1 MWFPLHWTTL
11 MTTYVAFLRGI
22 NVGAHNR
29 MTMDALR
36 DVCESLGVE
45 HVRTHIQSGN
55 VVFETKESDANALGN
70 QLVDAIEDAFGY
82 EISVMVR
89 TREEL
94 GEIIDR
100 CPFAD
105 PADDATKLYVTFLS
119 DRPDDERV
127 RALPD
132 AGTDAEEF
140 ELADREVY
148 SRIRTD
154 EGKRGQFTDVGTVLG
169 VPATRRAWNVVTKVY
184 ELAR

>member
-1 MWFPLHWTTL
+1 MI
-11 MTTYVAFLRGI
+11 TYVAFLRGI

-36 DVCESLGVE
+36 DVCESLGFE
-45 HVRTHIQSGN
+45 HVRTYIQSGN
-55 VVFETKESDANALGN
+55 VAFETDESDANTLGD

-100 CPFAD
+100 CPFAE
-105 PADDATKLYVTFLS
+105 PEDDGTKLYVTFLS
-119 DRPDDERV
+119 ERPGDERI
-127 RALPD
+127 RALPS
-132 AGTDAEEF
+132 AGNDAEEF
-140 ELADREVY
+140 EIRDREVY

-154 EGKRGQFTDVGTVLG
+154 ERKRGQFTDVGTVLG
-169 VPATRRAWNVVTKVY
+169 VPATRRAWNVVTKVH
-184 ELAR
+184 ELAK